1 MSRRVSDV
9 VHAHLLRLI
18 VSGRVGPG
26 GRLPP
31 ERTLADDLGVSRSA
45 VREAVQRLG
54 QEHLVTMRQGD
65 GTRVEDLRAVGGPS
79 LLPVLLHDDDG
90 HLDPVLAA
98 DVLDLRRVIGMD
110 MAELAASGASSRTVD
125 RLGQVLADLGQAQST
140 DARLAAT
147 ITWWERVVE
156 AADNLALR
164 LTANATLRA
173 GNLVLAAAPDAF
185 PIGPTPQGCTRLLG
199 AVASGRSDLA
209 REAADDLLSGDRD
222 RVRRSLGI

>member
-1 MSRRVSDV
+1 MATRVSDV

-26 GRLPP
+26 ERLPP
-31 ERTLADDLGVSRSA
+31 ERTLADDLEVSRSA

-65 GTRVEDLRAVGGPS
+65 GTRVEDLHRVGGPS
-79 LLPVLLHDDDG
+79 LLPVLLQTPDG
-90 HLDPVLAA
+90 LDRDLAD
-98 DVLDLRRVIGMD
+98 DVLELRRVIGMD
-110 MAELAASGASSRTVD
+110 MAELAATGASSRTVD
-125 RLGQVLADLGQAQST
+125 RLGQVLADLGGART
-140 DARLAAT
+140 DDERLAAT
-147 ITWWERVVE
+147 ITWWDRVVE

-164 LTANATLRA
+164 LTANATFAA

-185 PIGPTPQGCTRLLG
+185 PPGPAPSGCTRLLG

-209 REAADDLLSGDRD
+209 RSAADDLLTDDRD
-222 RVRRSLGI
+222 RVLQSLDR